1 MPAKSNQILFMEL
14 AKPDLDPN
22 NQTYGDDL
30 GRADWPAKEP
40 IGCPMVMDPYISQQH
55 VGPYHT
61 V

>member
-1 MPAKSNQILFMEL
+1 MEL
-14 AKPDLDPN
+14 AKHDLDPN